1 MVPTIPDDWELN
13 LRAGVHDLREMD
25 ETVQTRFFDEFHM
38 FPGFIP
44 GGASP
49 FDIAVLHVTEPF
61 VFNDYV
67 QPIKLPQQDF
77 IHTGDSVLFGLGLTR
92 PIPSDPYDPETPPSF
107 PDILQVS
114 I

>member
-1 MVPTIPDDWELN
+1 MRVPPSWELN

-25 ETVQTRFFDEFHM
+25 DTVQTRFFDEFHI
-38 FPGFIP
+38 FPGFS
-44 GGASP
+44 GGVSA
-49 FDIAVLHVTEPF
+49 FDIAVMHVTEPF

-77 IHTGDSVLFGLGLTR
+77 IHTGNSILFGLGMSK
-92 PIPSDPYDPETPPSF
+92 PNPSNPETPPTF

-114 I
+114 IQD